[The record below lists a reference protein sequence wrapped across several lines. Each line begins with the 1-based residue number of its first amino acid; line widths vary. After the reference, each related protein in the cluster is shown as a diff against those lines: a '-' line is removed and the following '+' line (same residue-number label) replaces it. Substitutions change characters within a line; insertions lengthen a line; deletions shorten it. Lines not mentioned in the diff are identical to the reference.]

1 MTIRASALLGASV
14 VDRRDCRLGKLS
26 DLLLDEA
33 GLAGICYAMIDID
46 ARQSGGSRTVA
57 VPWSI
62 LRPIDADRRL
72 LLDVNKSAL
81 RQLKDV
87 STP

>member
-33 GLAGICYAMIDID
+33 GPAGICYALIDMD
-46 ARQSGGSRTVA
+46 PRQHGGGRTVA
-57 VPWSI
+57 VPWSV

-72 LLDVNKSAL
+72 LLDVSSAAL

-87 STP
+87 SRL